1 MVFKE
6 LIYTLSKAVSSI
18 NVTEFSEGGRDSTK
32 KTISKALRN
41 PLKSMARA
49 SCISL
54 RTVSCIVV
62 VVWPVTRAETKKVHV
77 KIEGKQRNNTDM
89 YYDSNDSCPL
99 FFVSLKVDNIL
110 YIILR
115 LKRTNTP

>member
-6 LIYTLSKAVSSI
+6 LIYTRKAEE
-18 NVTEFSEGGRDSTK
+18 TARK

-77 KIEGKQRNNTDM
+77 KIGGKA
-89 YYDSNDSCPL
+89 
-99 FFVSLKVDNIL
+99 K
-110 YIILR
+110 
-115 LKRTNTP
+115 K